1 MHEHTLEGCN
11 ARPLASY
18 LKSLG
23 VFRIIT
29 EQKDFQAKTW
39 WERGAFRLRT
49 VLSKDQLEYFFCE
62 DYAPT
67 PIVSPWNGA
76 SGFYP
81 TTKCEGMDAILDSE
95 LRRFSV
101 YRNVISSIKS
111 WPLMQT
117 SFQTVGGVERF
128 LSAAAAGMRDGKK
141 KDELTRLIADLRNLA
156 PSTAVLR
163 EDRGD
168 DDYSRIEINTLE
180 RSAKKRVSRR
190 I

>member
-1 MHEHTLEGCN
+1 MRDPLPAISNPWGSSVSSQSKRTSRPRLGGN
-11 ARPLASY
+11 AVRF
-18 LKSLG
+18 
-23 VFRIIT
+23 V
-29 EQKDFQAKTW
+29 
-39 WERGAFRLRT
+39 
-49 VLSKDQLEYFFCE
+49 CE

-81 TTKCEGMDAILDSE
+81 TTKCEGMDSILDSE

-128 LSAAAAGMRDGKK
+128 LSDAVAGMREGNR
-141 KDELTRLIADLRNLA
+141 KDELARLIEELKNFA
-156 PSTAVLR
+156 PSA
-163 EDRGD
+163 
-168 DDYSRIEINTLE
+168 
-180 RSAKKRVSRR
+180 A
-190 I
+190 

>member
-81 TTKCEGMDAILDSE
+81 TTKCEGMDSILDSE

-101 YRNVISSIKS
+101 YRNVISSINPGLS
-111 WPLMQT
+111 CRL
-117 SFQTVGGVERF
+117 RF
-128 LSAAAAGMRDGKK
+128 RLSEAW
-141 KDELTRLIADLRNLA
+141 
-156 PSTAVLR
+156 
-163 EDRGD
+163 RGS
-168 DDYSRIEINTLE
+168 YRTQWRGCARAIE
-180 RSAKKRVSRR
+180 
-190 I
+190 